1 MNDDVILFW
10 WAIIGALKRREL
22 LAERPRPGAVQ
33 LPEADAYVLPDRV
46 IFVLDPRRLGGV
58 PRDVW
63 LDRRV
68 WAEWREA
75 LGGRR
80 VFVTESHGLAIT
92 VSRTP
97 ALHQNRTILAS
108 V

>member
-33 LPEADAYVLPDRV
+33 VPEADAYILPDRV
-46 IFVLDPRRLGGV
+46 VFVLDPQRLGGV

-80 VFVTESHGLAIT
+80 VFVTESNGLAIT

-97 ALHQNRTILAS
+97 ALDQNRTILAS